1 MSRDGGSIPPASS
14 TQVVVQK
21 EVSEPSNNSLSPG
34 LAFLVQNDARF
45 RRIAEAW
52 TRLSDEQQARI
63 IAIVKGEEASH

>member
-1 MSRDGGSIPPASS
+1 M
-14 TQVVVQK
+14 QK